1 MFHYKNPVD
10 NPMIFDCAKAFHHS
24 TGLPCTVSSQ
34 TGEILLE
41 LGYGCNSCNIC
52 EILGRNKS
60 DCSDFHRLATQDAH
74 NRFGGKYVYTG
85 YSGLTYFVSPII
97 DDTVSRAKITVGPF
111 LMVEPSDY
119 EELDLRGRLGLG
131 DEDTHKI
138 LQKLTKI
145 QEIDPKKVQHL
156 STLLF
161 MAVSFLN
168 SATDFHKQIEDQ
180 EMADLSSQVFTY
192 ITDYKHSNGETGYP
206 FDVENKLLES
216 VSIADKKA
224 VQGYLN
230 ELLGYILFS
239 SGGDLLVAKS
249 RVYELLI
256 LISRAAIKSG
266 ADQNKCLLLTHN
278 YIQVI
283 PQLDTMDALCLWLSK
298 ITNKFIDN
306 VFTYL
311 DVNNL
316 NVIPQAVRYIHTNY
330 SEKITLESVAA
341 TVYLSPTYFSKM
353 FKEELHTPFTTYINQ
368 VRVEQSKSLLRKGD
382 AKLSEVALAV
392 GFEDQSYFTKV
403 FKKITGQSPLQYR
416 KRHMTSQ

>member
-1 MFHYKNPVD
+1 MLGTGNFTVNPL
-10 NPMIFDCAKAFHHS
+10 IFDCAKAFHHS
-24 TGLPCTVSSQ
+24 TGLPCTVSTQ

-52 EILGRNKS
+52 EILGRSKL
-60 DCSDFHRLATQDAH
+60 DCSEFHRLATNDAH
-74 NRFGGKYVYTG
+74 YRFGGKYVYTG

-97 DDTVSRAKITVGPF
+97 DDAVSCAKITVGPF
-111 LMVEPSDY
+111 LMVEQSDY
-119 EELDLRGRLGLG
+119 VEMDLRGRLDL
-131 DEDTHKI
+131 DDDSTHKI
-138 LQKLTKI
+138 LQKLGKVP
-145 QEIDPKKVQHL
+145 EVDPKKVQHL

-180 EMADLSSQVFTY
+180 EMADMTGQVFSY
-192 ITDYKHSNGETGYP
+192 ITDYKHNHANAGYP

-216 VSIADKKA
+216 VAVADKGA

-256 LISRAAIKSG
+256 LISRAAIRSG

-283 PQLDTMDALCLWLSK
+283 PQLGTMDELCIWLSK
-298 ITNKFIDN
+298 ITNNFLDN
-306 VFTYL
+306 VFSYL
-311 DVNNL
+311 DVNSL

-341 TVYLSPTYFSKM
+341 TVYLSPTYFSRM
-353 FKEELHTPFTTYINQ
+353 FKDEMHTSFTTYINE
-368 VRVEQSKSLLRKGD
+368 VRVEQSKKLLRKGD
-382 AKLSEVALAV
+382 SKLSDVANLV

-416 KRHMTSQ
+416 KGHTSSQ